1 MTNTKTNTTTPGTS
15 DATLAANTFF
25 ALMACRVKADV
36 ILGAPNSSSE
46 AARSYDSS
54 SAAALSYEPDA
65 LSGSPAIGCGGGEV
79 ADFSGRVAALVLRHN
94 LEDPGSDEMLDLPR
108 LGGTE
113 RHVSRRFRSVV

>member
-1 MTNTKTNTTTPGTS
+1 MTNTNTNTTTPGTS
-15 DATLAANTFF
+15 DASLASNAFF
-25 ALMACRVKADV
+25 AFMACRVKADMTS
-36 ILGAPNSSSE
+36 GAPISSSE
-46 AARSYDSS
+46 AAR
-54 SAAALSYEPDA
+54 SYEPDA

-113 RHVSRRFRSVV
+113 RHVSRRFRSRV